1 MPAGFERILG
11 KRAILSALGPL
22 AGVRA
27 TGDVTATASGADVV
41 LPPFTYGVPIIG
53 GQAVYARMVKTLPTN
68 AITEEPEGT
77 TVTSSGTA
85 VAVRAVCG
93 GPSGN
98 LLAGTPIIWQPLPS
112 GIVARGEVAA
122 GGITGGVASSGA
134 GSCARVVAFE
144 GLGADAARALWEAQG
159 EGFPAVV
166 VSRMGSRPSQWSTA
180 RSQRRAHG
188 FQIGVFSAHYAGNDE
203 RSEEGEHLLDEIGKI
218 LEGLEDVDGE
228 IFSGPGCELG
238 VEQRIQRS
246 PNAHVW
252 MIEATIHYGI
262 PATDAR
268 LTDGVS
274 WQAWETTQIQSAEPA
289 TDTQDPVVLADT
301 THEQEQ

>member
-188 FQIGVFSAHYAGNDE
+188 FQIGVFSAHYAGN
-203 RSEEGEHLLDEIGKI
+203 
-218 LEGLEDVDGE
+218 GE